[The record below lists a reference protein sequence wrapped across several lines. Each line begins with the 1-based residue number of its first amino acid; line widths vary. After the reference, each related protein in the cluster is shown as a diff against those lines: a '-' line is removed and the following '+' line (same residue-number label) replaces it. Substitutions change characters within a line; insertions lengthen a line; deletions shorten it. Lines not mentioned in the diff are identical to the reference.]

1 MGSVHSKISDRAIIA
16 SARVATLL
24 IQNPEAVHIIN
35 SQRQNICRARQGK
48 HMPLTEPVQV
58 KTWAILYGA
67 LLVERSKHIAEYR
80 KARIVLVLQ
89 I

>member
-1 MGSVHSKISDRAIIA
+1 
-16 SARVATLL
+16 
-24 IQNPEAVHIIN
+24 
-35 SQRQNICRARQGK
+35 
-48 HMPLTEPVQV
+48 MPQTEPVQV